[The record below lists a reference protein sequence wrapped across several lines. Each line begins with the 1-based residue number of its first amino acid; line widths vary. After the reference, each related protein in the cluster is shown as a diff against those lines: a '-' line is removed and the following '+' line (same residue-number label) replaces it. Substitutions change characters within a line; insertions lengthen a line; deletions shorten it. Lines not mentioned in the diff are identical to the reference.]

1 MADMAPMNGVT
12 QDEVDRLVA
21 AWRRERPDL
30 DVRPLEVL
38 SRITR
43 LARHLDRARR
53 TAFADHGLEPWE
65 FDVLS
70 ALRRT
75 GPPYQLSP
83 GQLLTQTLVTS
94 GTMTNRIDR
103 LAAKGLVVRGPD
115 PSDRRGVLVRLT
127 DAGRELADAALVGLL
142 KNERELLAALS
153 PERLGELADLL
164 RTLTLPF
171 DTA

>member
-1 MADMAPMNGVT
+1 M

-30 DVRPLEVL
+30 DVTPLEVL
-38 SRITR
+38 SRISR
-43 LARHLDRARR
+43 LSRHLDRARR
-53 TAFADHGLEPWE
+53 SAFGRHDLEAWE

-75 GPPYQLSP
+75 GVPYQLSP

-103 LAAKGLVVRGPD
+103 LTTKGLVQRLPD
-115 PSDRRGVLVRLT
+115 PEDRRGVFVRLT
-127 DAGRELADAALVGLL
+127 AAGTARVDAA
-142 KNERELLAALS
+142 
-153 PERLGELADLL
+153 LADLL
-164 RTLTLPF
+164 EHERQILASLDAGEQKALAGLLRSLVAPF
-171 DTA
+171 DNEGPV